1 MKQTYQKMCFCMAVM
16 LAFAL
21 NAVAGIERSES
32 FCPSRTPEQ
41 PCTMNNVP
49 VKHKYTLF
57 SDGMPSS
64 AVVVIQGTEF
74 RSLNA
79 QGDQSIEATDL
90 EAKDVV
96 VKVGGGYLAKV
107 SIDNANYQVNVKFKP
122 FFIPTASVDAEK
134 SSAYLLR
141 MPAAYVKKT
150 GDNLLFTNARA
161 EADKFIFIEKEQ
173 GQYYIYDQTAK
184 GYIYYVSTD
193 NGSSVKSTAS
203 SNVRFTTDATEANT
217 WQLLYLSEETA
228 AIVPGSVRNPS
239 ASSASLNFMGGIAG
253 QNVLNLWHASD
264 ANSAW
269 EIIDPTAGSMPCAT
283 LMYALP
289 GAPLH
294 PQARGQQRRDRRQC
308 GLRKHLHPLAQERQ
322 SGNGQQV
329 QVRGRYRSLGRR
341 RVFLHGQ
348 PHHCRR

>member
-1 MKQTYQKMCFCMAVM
+1 M

>member
-1 MKQTYQKMCFCMAVM
+1 M

-79 QGDQSIEATDL
+79 QGDQSIETTEL

-150 GDNLLFTNARA
+150 GDNLLFTTHALRPTSSSSLKRNKASTISTTRQPRA
-161 EADKFIFIEKEQ
+161 TSTTFPPI
-173 GQYYIYDQTAK
+173 TA
-184 GYIYYVSTD
+184 
-193 NGSSVKSTAS
+193 
-203 SNVRFTTDATEANT
+203 
-217 WQLLYLSEETA
+217 
-228 AIVPGSVRNPS
+228 
-239 ASSASLNFMGGIAG
+239 
-253 QNVLNLWHASD
+253 
-264 ANSAW
+264 
-269 EIIDPTAGSMPCAT
+269 
-283 LMYALP
+283 
-289 GAPLH
+289 
-294 PQARGQQRRDRRQC
+294 QA
-308 GLRKHLHPLAQERQ
+308 
-322 SGNGQQV
+322 
-329 QVRGRYRSLGRR
+329 
-341 RVFLHGQ
+341 
-348 PHHCRR
+348 